1 MDEDKLFEIFD
12 KIPEINDKVSEL
24 IEAVKHTDKNQTDS
38 VASISRGINELT
50 TKLRSIESMIKSV
63 HEASKSTQTAQAKP
77 AEVHVTTE
85 LSQEDKEEIVRLS
98 IKESSK
104 QTLWTKICSFVPLVI
119 LLVLAYFG
127 AMIYD
132 HFTDNYLQW
141 TERAVNVAEAAGDM
155 HPGDRGVAVIEEFK
169 RGKTAR
175 EAKKAEIRALEEK
188 YNENWRNNASV
199 LKLELEQLLQK
210 EIKVLDYDARQVE
223 GKGYEA
229 LIIFRY
235 SDSEKEY
242 RAMRY
247 MTGHVMVTEDTDINT
262 RLQAIT
268 FKKRPSWIDVG
279 TIVHESKDNNK
290 WEGIMFY
297 K

>member
-1 MDEDKLFEIFD
+1 MEEEKIFEALDRFPEIVEKVD
-12 KIPEINDKVSEL
+12 KISETV
-24 IEAVKHTDKNQTDS
+24 ENNNRTTTNN
-38 VASISRGINELT
+38 VAIISRGINELT

-63 HEASKSTQTAQAKP
+63 HEASTSTQTAQAKP

-98 IKESSK
+98 IKESAK

-141 TERAVNVAEAAGDM
+141 AERAVNVAEAAGDM

-169 RGKTAR
+169 KGKKAR

-188 YNENWRNNASV
+188 YNENWRNNASI

-210 EIKVLDYDARQVE
+210 EIKVLDFDARQVE

-247 MTGHVMVTEDTDINT
+247 MTGHVMVSEDTDINT

-279 TIVHESKDNNK
+279 TIVHE
-290 WEGIMFY
+290 
-297 K
+297 